1 MSCFKAGGG
10 EAVALKGDVS
20 KPDEIKELF
29 KSAKEAFPND
39 DIEVVVN
46 NAGITRDNL
55 ALRMDSKQW
64 QDVIDLNLR

>member
-1 MSCFKAGGG
+1 MKAGGG

-55 ALRMDSKQW
+55 VLRMDSKQW